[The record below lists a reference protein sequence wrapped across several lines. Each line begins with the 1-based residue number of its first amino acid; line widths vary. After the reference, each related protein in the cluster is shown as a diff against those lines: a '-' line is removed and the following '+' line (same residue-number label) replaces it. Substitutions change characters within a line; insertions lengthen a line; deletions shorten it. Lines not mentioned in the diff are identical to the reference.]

1 MLLERKKIGAA
12 VAEWLRRQIRNL
24 LGISR
29 TGSNPV
35 RSEFNI
41 FLLFLY
47 HFGEGSVTLAT

>member
-35 RSEFNI
+35 RSEFFYNKKYLKLNTEMI
-41 FLLFLY
+41 
-47 HFGEGSVTLAT
+47 